1 MKSKSK
7 QIKTKKTK
15 KLLSMSKIR
24 EMRQE
29 EKKIKQKKHQEEH
42 AITIEKNIDLHDDN
56 NKDDA
61 VVVDLLLIS
70 DSEEEKRKEEKLDPT
85 YVEELEEEVEETK
98 DVLPEIVIA
107 LEDAGLLLYLTSAS
121 AGSMK
126 LSCANENVRKT
137 SIFLAWTFSFH
148 HSREDEVKQLSSTTC
163 FPWWM
168 ELLTE
173 RYDLLGSFITIHL
186 ERNKGYRGSTMNNY
200 IFDIQKSAQW
210 FVFFRKDRLVDN
222 YVDPN
227 RFTTFK
233 MVVAGIKKNINLTIR
248 KEKTTST
255 SHTLESMVYEHKLPV
270 NGIKELQNAIKE
282 DLPFAES
289 LADKMNASTIDK
301 SMYNRFL
308 GIFFSS
314 MYCFCVQGR
323 ISGQ

>member
-1 MKSKSK
+1 
-7 QIKTKKTK
+7 
-15 KLLSMSKIR
+15 MSKIR

-29 EKKIKQKKHQEEH
+29 EKKNNHQKKQEEQEII
-42 AITIEKNIDLHDDN
+42 ANKIDMHDDKYDIN
-56 NKDDA
+56 N
-61 VVVDLLLIS
+61 
-70 DSEEEKRKEEKLDPT
+70 EEERKEERLDPT
-85 YVEELEEEVEETK
+85 YVEELEEEIEETK

-137 SIFLAWTFSFH
+137 SIFLSWTYSFH

-168 ELLTE
+168 ELLTD

-200 IFDIQKSAQW
+200 IFDIQKSAMW

-227 RFTTFK
+227 QFTTFK
-233 MVVAGIKKNINLTIR
+233 MVVSGIKKNINLTIR

-270 NGIKELQNAIKE
+270 NGIKALQNAIKD

-289 LADKMNASTIDK
+289 LADKMINASTIDK

-308 GIFFSS
+308 AIFFSS
-314 MYCFCVQGR
+314 LYCFCVQGR
-323 ISGQ
+323 ISGQLLSLSL

>member
-1 MKSKSK
+1 
-7 QIKTKKTK
+7 
-15 KLLSMSKIR
+15 MSKIR

-29 EKKIKQKKHQEEH
+29 EKKNNHQKKQEEQEII
-42 AITIEKNIDLHDDN
+42 ANKIDMHDDKYDIN
-56 NKDDA
+56 N
-61 VVVDLLLIS
+61 
-70 DSEEEKRKEEKLDPT
+70 EEERKEERLDPT
-85 YVEELEEEVEETK
+85 YVEELEEEIEETK

-126 LSCANENVRKT
+126 LSCANENLRKT
-137 SIFLAWTFSFH
+137 SIFLSWTYSFH

-168 ELLTE
+168 ELLTD

-200 IFDIQKSAQW
+200 IFDIQKSAMW

-233 MVVAGIKKNINLTIR
+233 MVVTGIKKNINLTIR
-248 KEKTTST
+248 KERTTST

-270 NGIKELQNAIKE
+270 NGIKELQNAIKD

-289 LADKMNASTIDK
+289 LADKMINASTIDK

-308 GIFFSS
+308 AIFFSS
-314 MYCFCVQGR
+314 LYCFCVQGR
-323 ISGQ
+323 ISGQLLSLSL